1 MEHFVVDECGV
12 PRWTWRCRPPGGHG
26 DAFTHAVDLK
36 ASVSD
41 HRFLYDP
48 YGFVRDD
55 HADRPTARKTVTRR
69 GNWLRGTVLGEKLW
83 NVLAEAPSNGSGVAR
98 LVLRADEPEWEIARY
113 PLCLAADDKGSLV
126 DRGLT
131 LVIEPTTAGDRTAA
145 RLSPGKIR
153 EQAGRPVHLIGA
165 FHHPGGEDAVDLRAE
180 RSGVVSTLR
189 DIGRDGQADF
199 TTQALSHRL
208 THPELAELLEQA
220 NRPNGGPDKAW
231 QLVLHLAAPGT
242 LGGWVADDGTGE
254 QRALT
259 AEALIGMLEPA
270 GHHHRLRLAVVSGRP
285 ADPAEADLM
294 TVFGIEA
301 APSPDTAT
309 VRTTAALTQAAPTTA
324 APAQAAPTTAAPAQA
339 APTTAAPAQAAP
351 TTAALAQAAP
361 TTAAL
366 AQAAPTTAALAQ
378 AAPTTAALAQAAS
391 TTAAPAR
398 AAETTAVPSVTAAPA
413 PAATAAPSAAD
424 HPALAASAAQEAS
437 ATSAASTA
445 PAAPAARA
453 ASSAPAPAPADAP
466 PPADRLAA
474 DLARLHGCAVL
485 AFRHPIE
492 DAAAVRILTSVYRKL
507 LDRGLTLPRALA
519 QAIAAHRK
527 EITDLDAVAP
537 VLYGAAA
544 VDLTVHKSPRT
555 TDRMPLPQLLPAP
568 PDRLFGHH
576 DAMERADAIIGPG
589 NRRKANGVVLHGME
603 GIGKS
608 TCAAELINQ
617 HADHYR
623 RVLHHPRE
631 PWPEDPGEALE
642 GFLEALI
649 GRFGEI
655 EQIYYRDRGRL
666 PSPAD
671 LVTDQRE
678 LTRFCDL
685 LTSYLPLNQAHN
697 HLVYLQ
703 GIGPLLNEL
712 GDSTPARAGQPA
724 PDPWQHPGWHKV
736 ICALTGREA
745 VGFRLLMTS
754 PRPVPL
760 PNMES
765 IPVRL
770 LSPREAFR
778 YARSLPHLRKLIDR
792 AAGDPDERVLV
803 ERILHATEG
812 HPALLGLADS
822 AADRGADALRGLVE
836 DGCTATADDK
846 RVQQR
851 LHDWAREAIGR
862 LPADGGRRDLLF
874 VLCRLSPVHRVLV
887 RRTDDPRAA
896 SLLAVVWAV
905 VRCRPLELDD
915 VVADIDELLKHLCEE
930 NLIHL
935 DESPERERVVVR
947 IHPAV
952 AQAAEA
958 VQKAAAA
965 AQESAAQ
972 DAGTAADR
980 GAARWRMV
988 DQVAADHTEGL
999 VREAFR
1005 NRSYGRS
1012 ADLQFLI
1019 PEALPYL
1026 AQVQRWDLCLEFV
1039 GGLLSRAP
1047 TGHVR
1052 DDVRRL
1058 LRTIKARVEP
1068 GSAEFALAERLL
1080 RNTESVAD
1088 APGDPRT
1095 DLRLAAVTRALYVR
1109 GLRDCGH
1116 LREAREACEQ
1126 FLHGLDP
1133 GARDSPQAALVK
1145 VEWLRVLR
1153 DLGDW
1158 REVIDGVGPVF
1169 DALVAARWTTA
1180 VDRYRDHGD
1189 GEGLRK
1195 DLYALRRDC
1204 EFLLATHEA
1213 QDKPEHD
1220 RPVPRQDR
1228 ARADHLTL
1236 ERYVR
1241 REDPE
1246 GLPAHRHRV
1255 EGVLLGLHDDMRGPG
1270 LDRLEAQLKKGRDDA
1285 ERHGDETLRAM
1296 TDCARAR
1303 VLRLR
1308 ADDYP
1313 EDGGAWCTI
1322 RKDGLS
1328 LEHAALRKLYKS
1340 GTPMDVGAC
1349 HLRIRD
1355 DESRCP
1361 RPEIRE
1367 LALFHHLFVMLV
1379 GELTHAYALK
1389 RGAALDSGQ
1398 CAAMRE
1404 SRASAPVTPEDLCTA
1419 LRDDP
1424 TAGKASEARSLIDPA
1439 TLLSG
1444 LVGPGEQGER
1454 RLRSAWRRVIDAF
1467 ESDIECG

>member
-1 MEHFVVDECGV
+1 MTGDDCVLITVEHFDVDECGV
-12 PRWTWRCRPPGGHG
+12 PRWTWRCRPPGHG
-26 DAFTHAVDLK
+26 KAITHTVDLK
-36 ASVSD
+36 ASVGD

-48 YGFVRDD
+48 YGFVRDH
-55 HADRPTARKTVTRR
+55 HADRPTGRKIVSRR
-69 GNWLRGTVLGEKLW
+69 GNWLRTTVLGEELW
-83 NVLAEAPSNGSGVAR
+83 TVLAKSPSNGSGVAR
-98 LVLRADEPEWEIARY
+98 LVLRADRPEWEIARY
-113 PLCLAADDKGSLV
+113 PLGLAADHEGSLV

-131 LVIEPTTAGDRTAA
+131 LVIEPTTADDHAAA
-145 RLSPGKIR
+145 RLSPEQIR
-153 EQAGRPVHLIGA
+153 VQADRPVHLIGA

-180 RSGVVSTLR
+180 QSGVISTLR

-199 TTQALSHRL
+199 TTQALSRRL
-208 THPELAELLEQA
+208 THPELAEQLEQA
-220 NRPNGGPDKAW
+220 NRPHHASGKAW
-231 QLVLHLAAPGT
+231 QLILHLAAPGT
-242 LGGWVADDGTGE
+242 LGGWVADDGEGG

-259 AEALIGMLEPA
+259 AEALIGMLRPA
-270 GHHHRLRLAVVSGRP
+270 DHDWRLRLAVVSGRP
-285 ADPAEADLM
+285 ADPSQADLM
-294 TVFGIEA
+294 TSFGIEA
-301 APSPDTAT
+301 APAPASAPVTPAATAPVT
-309 VRTTAALTQAAPTTA
+309 PTAAQ
-324 APAQAAPTTAAPAQA
+324 
-339 APTTAAPAQAAP
+339 
-351 TTAALAQAAP
+351 
-361 TTAAL
+361 
-366 AQAAPTTAALAQ
+366 
-378 AAPTTAALAQAAS
+378 
-391 TTAAPAR
+391 
-398 AAETTAVPSVTAAPA
+398 
-413 PAATAAPSAAD
+413 AATAAPPAPVRPAATVPPD
-424 HPALAASAAQEAS
+424 AASVAQATAASAAQ
-437 ATSAASTA
+437 AAS
-445 PAAPAARA
+445 AAPAGGDDE
-453 ASSAPAPAPADAP
+453 PA
-466 PPADRLAA
+466 ADRLAA

-492 DAAAVRILTSVYRKL
+492 DAAAVRILTSVYRKF

-519 QAIAAHRK
+519 QAIAAHRTQL
-527 EITDLDAVAP
+527 TDLDAVSP

-555 TDRMPLPQLLPAP
+555 THHTPSPKLLPSP

-576 DAMERADAIIGPG
+576 DAMERADAIIAPG
-589 NRRKANGVVLHGME
+589 GRHQANGVVLHGME
-603 GIGKS
+603 GVGKS

-617 HADHYR
+617 YADHYR

-642 GFLEALI
+642 GFLDALI
-649 GRFGEI
+649 NCFGEI
-655 EQIYYRDRGRL
+655 ERTYLRDRGRL
-666 PSPAD
+666 PSTAD
-671 LVTDQRE
+671 LVTDPRE

-685 LTSYLPLNQAHN
+685 LTSYLPLNRADN

-703 GIGPLLNEL
+703 GVGPLLNDL
-712 GDSTPARAGQPA
+712 GDNAPAEPGRPA
-724 PDPWQHPGWHKV
+724 PDPWRHPGWHKV
-736 ICALTGREA
+736 IGALTDRKA

-760 PNMES
+760 KNMES

-778 YARSLPHLRKLIDR
+778 YARSLPHLGEFIDR
-792 AAGDPDERVLV
+792 ASRDPDERGLV

-822 AADRGADALRGLVE
+822 AAGRGADALRGLVE
-836 DGCTATADDK
+836 DGCTATADDE
-846 RVQQR
+846 RVQER
-851 LHDWAREAIGR
+851 LRAWAHDAIDR
-862 LPADGGRRDLLF
+862 LPADGRRRDLLF
-874 VLCRLSPVHRVLV
+874 VLCRLSAVHRVLV
-887 RRTDDPRAA
+887 RCTDDPRAA

-905 VRCRPLELDD
+905 VRSRPLERDD
-915 VVADIDELLKHLCEE
+915 VVADIRGLLTGLCEE

-935 DESPERERVVVR
+935 TESPDGRRAVVR

-952 AQAAEA
+952 
-958 VQKAAAA
+958 VKAAK
-965 AQESAAQ
+965 AAQ
-972 DAGTAADR
+972 DAAEAGQGTAEAAQDARTADD
-980 GAARWRMV
+980 GSARLRMV

-1026 AQVQRWDLCLEFV
+1026 ERLQRWDLCLEFV

-1047 TGHVR
+1047 TGHVQ
-1052 DDVRRL
+1052 DDVKRL
-1058 LRTIKARVEP
+1058 LRKITDRVEP
-1068 GSAEFALAERLL
+1068 ESAQFALAERLL
-1080 RNTESVAD
+1080 KTAERVADETAASATAVAVPAD

-1116 LREAREACEQ
+1116 LREAREAGEE
-1126 FLHGLDP
+1126 FLRRLDA

-1145 VEWLRVLR
+1145 VELLRVLR
-1153 DLGDW
+1153 DLGAW
-1158 REVIDGVGPVF
+1158 TEVLDGVGAVF
-1169 DALVAARWTTA
+1169 DALLSARWTTT

-1195 DLYALRRDC
+1195 DLFALRRDC
-1204 EFLLATHEA
+1204 EFLLAAHAA

-1220 RPVPRQDR
+1220 RPGPRRER

-1246 GLPAHRHRV
+1246 GLAAHRHRV
-1255 EGVLLGLHDDMRGPG
+1255 EGFLLGLHDETEGPG

-1285 ERHGDETLRAM
+1285 EKHGDEALRAM

-1308 ADDYP
+1308 ADAYP
-1313 EDGGAWCTI
+1313 KDGGEWCEI
-1322 RKDGLS
+1322 RKDALS

-1355 DESRCP
+1355 DESGCP

-1379 GELTHAYALK
+1379 GELTHAHALK
-1389 RGAALDSGQ
+1389 QGAALDTGQ
-1398 CAAMRE
+1398 CAVMRE
-1404 SRASAPVTPEDLCTA
+1404 SRSSLPATPEALCTA

-1454 RLRSAWRRVIDAF
+1454 RLQSAWRRVIDAF